1 MTMDWIKKISILCV
15 LIILCLDFTVGAS
28 EDHNWVQLNR
38 STDTILKYVKD
49 YHYEEALELLDKF
62 SDDFLQ
68 LDRDE
73 NDLTMTQLQ
82 VITETYGDAV
92 EAVKKTSLPHEIRV
106 QQVYKL
112 RLLTDVFSNNHEPL
126 WKNTEPQFQ
135 NELSKMMETISTDS
149 SPEETNITR
158 LIAYYKTVEPS
169 WRVSLPDSQF
179 QRLHSQVVFLK
190 RMSEGAPS
198 KVEWEKHI
206 TLLQQSFTEV
216 FEGKNVEEDTDPSLY
231 WFIITVSSA
240 VFSALTYAGWKKYV
254 GQKTRNKNSP
264 IRKSERG

>member
-1 MTMDWIKKISILCV
+1 MTMDWMKKISILCV

-49 YHYEEALELLDKF
+49 YHYEEALELLEKF

-68 LDRDE
+68 LERDE

-82 VITETYGDAV
+82 VITETYEDAV
-92 EAVKKTSLPHEIRV
+92 EAVKRTSLPHEKRV

-112 RLLTDVFSNNHEPL
+112 RLLTDVFLNNHEPL
-126 WKNTEPQFQ
+126 WKQTEPLFQ
-135 NELSKMMETISTDS
+135 NELSKMLEDISNES
-149 SPEETNITR
+149 FPEETNITR
-158 LIAYYKTVEPS
+158 LIAYYKTVEPA
-169 WRVSLPDSQF
+169 WHVSLSDSQF

-190 RMSEGAPS
+190 KMSEGTPS
-198 KVEWEKHI
+198 KTEWERHI
-206 TLLQQSFTEV
+206 ELLQQSFTEV
-216 FEGKNVEEDTDPSLY
+216 FEGNNVEEDTDPSLY

-240 VFSALTYAGWKKYV
+240 IFSGLTYAGWKKYV
-254 GQKTRNKNSP
+254 GHKDRKKHMSN
-264 IRKSERG
+264 RKSERG